1 MDPFQ
6 IVRMRDSNSSSPD
19 QGFSPSLVPSLLST
33 MRIVTTASP
42 AAPPTD
48 FPLDTRTAPALW
60 RYVLAQG
67 WTTPAYLEEQADGW
81 REVSWREAGERVE
94 ALSRA
99 LLARGVRRG
108 DSVAVLSRTRLE
120 WILLDWAIM
129 SIGAVVVGLYPTNTA
144 SECAYILGHSEAV
157 LAFVEDDTQREKL
170 APVHGQL
177 PALREVIGFDELP
190 AFEQAAGDAEPDAG
204 QEPVQEDD
212 LATLIYTSGTTGP
225 PKGCMLSH
233 RNLVTAALRV
243 KTHLQG
249 QSDTVLLF
257 LPLAH
262 SFARIVHHSAAFH
275 GATLALVSDASRVPE
290 ALARTRP
297 TILPAVPRVYEK
309 VHANTLGEIERSTA
323 AKRTIGRWALGVG
336 SRASRL
342 RRAGRPV
349 PPALR
354 VQQKIA
360 DRLVFSKVRE
370 RLGGRLRL
378 GVSGAAPLGI
388 DVLEFFHSLNMLV
401 IEGYGLTETSSS
413 LSVNDPDDYRFGTV
427 GRAVDGCELR
437 LDGDAEILVRSQTI
451 FSGYY
456 KDPEATAAAFTEDGW
471 FRTGDVGEIDAD
483 GWVKITDRKK
493 DIIITAGGKNIA
505 PQNLENALKASRFVS
520 QALIVGDRRPYL
532 TALITLD
539 PAETAT
545 SGRDPQ
551 ELVQEIVDEVNRD
564 RVRVEQIKRFAILP
578 RDFSQEEGELT
589 PTLKL
594 RRKIAQEHFADQIEQ
609 LYS

>member
-1 MDPFQ
+1 
-6 IVRMRDSNSSSPD
+6 
-19 QGFSPSLVPSLLST
+19 
-33 MRIVTTASP
+33 VTTASP
-42 AAPPTD
+42 TAAPLESP
-48 FPLDTRTAPALW
+48 FGERTAPALW
-60 RYVLAQG
+60 QYVLAQE
-67 WTTPAYLEEQADGW
+67 WTTPAYLEEGTEGW
-81 REVSWREAGERVE
+81 REVSWQEAGKRVE

-99 LLARGVRRG
+99 LVQRGVRHG
-108 DSVAVLSRTRLE
+108 DAVAVVSRTRLE

-144 SECAYILGHSEAV
+144 SESEYILEHSETV
-157 LAFVEDDTQREKL
+157 LAFVEDDAQRAKL
-170 APVHGQL
+170 DAVRGRL
-177 PALREVIGFDELP
+177 PALREIIGFDELP
-190 AFEQAAGDAEPDAG
+190 AMEREGGDIEAEP
-204 QEPVQEDD
+204 VHEDD

-275 GATLALVSDASRVPE
+275 GATLVLVSDATRVPE
-290 ALARTRP
+290 ALAKTRP

-309 VHANTLGEIERSTA
+309 IHANTLGEIERSTG
-323 AKRTIGRWALGVG
+323 AKRAIGRWALGVG
-336 SRASRL
+336 ANASRL
-342 RRAGRPV
+342 RRAGTPL
-349 PPALR
+349 PPLLR
-354 VQQKIA
+354 LQLQVA
-360 DRLVFSKVRE
+360 DKLVFSKVRD
-370 RLGGRLRL
+370 RLGGRVRL

-427 GRAVDGCELR
+427 GHAVDGCEVR
-437 LDGDAEILVRSQTI
+437 LDVDGEILVRSETI

-456 KDPEATAAAFTEDGW
+456 KEPEATAAAFTEDGW
-471 FRTGDVGEIDAD
+471 FRTGDVGEIDDD

-493 DIIITAGGKNIA
+493 DLIITAGGKNIA
-505 PQNLENALKASRFVS
+505 PQNLENALKGSRFVS
-520 QALIVGDRRPYL
+520 QALIVGDRRPYV

-539 PAETAT
+539 PLELKTA
-545 SGRDPQ
+545 GREPR
-551 ELVQEIVDEVNRD
+551 ELVQEIVDNVNRD

-594 RRKIAQEHFADQIEQ
+594 RRKVVHEHFASEIEQ
-609 LYS
+609 LYSS